1 MNLVDIAIIVVLILG
16 AVVGYKR
23 GFTTQLLSLCGF
35 VVIVVAAFL
44 FKNPVSMYLYE
55 HLPFF
60 NFPGILSGI
69 SVINILLYEAIAFF
83 IVFIGLYL
91 VFKVILMVSHIFE
104 KFLSMTILLGLPSKI
119 LGAILGILENYLV
132 AFIILYIIS
141 LPIFNINIIKDSR
154 LRMTILEK
162 TPVLNLYANSTVK
175 VGSEFWVLAEKY
187 KSGTDSEQFNL
198 ETLNILLKYKVTSVD
213 SVDRLVEKNKIQIN
227 NIESVLKKYR
237 KD

>member
-69 SVINILLYEAIAFF
+69 SVINLLLYEAIAFF

>member
-16 AVVGYKR
+16 AVVGYRR

>member
-1 MNLVDIAIIVVLILG
+1 MNLVDIAIIIVLILG
-16 AVVGYKR
+16 AVVGYRR

-119 LGAILGILENYLV
+119 LGAILGVLENYLV

-141 LPIFNINIIKDSR
+141 LPIFNINIIKDSK

-187 KSGTDSEQFNL
+187 KSGTDPEQFNL